1 MRMSRRAAST
11 NAIHV
16 RIFVSIDRAALIIT
30 TIFRVIALAHSTRV
44 NSAIHTVS
52 THFYAKHTIL
62 SNFINRIFMCGAW
75 LRNVRERMLFGDP
88 FFYVT
93 EIWRHQLH
101 TDYSRMISLYLFFFP
116 AFFFFVY
123 RSAKNATQNRVIW
136 KIIIDYSALATH
148 APNNIHCSSSLMSHI
163 VPVITIVTE

>member
-75 LRNVRERMLFGDP
+75 CAMCVSVCCSVTLFFMSRKFDAINYTRTILVWFHCICFFFLRFFFLFIEVLKMPLRIELFG
-88 FFYVT
+88 
-93 EIWRHQLH
+93 
-101 TDYSRMISLYLFFFP
+101 
-116 AFFFFVY
+116 
-123 RSAKNATQNRVIW
+123 K
-136 KIIIDYSALATH
+136 
-148 APNNIHCSSSLMSHI
+148 SSLITVLSRPMHRIIYI
-163 VPVITIVTE
+163 VRVRSCRT

>member
-88 FFYVT
+88 FFM
-93 EIWRHQLH
+93 
-101 TDYSRMISLYLFFFP
+101 SRKFDAINYTRTILVWFHCICFFFCV
-116 AFFFFVY
+116 FFVVY

>member
-88 FFYVT
+88 FFM
-93 EIWRHQLH
+93 
-101 TDYSRMISLYLFFFP
+101 SRKFDAINYTRTILVWFHCICFFFLR
-116 AFFFFVY
+116 FFFLFIEVLKMPL
-123 RSAKNATQNRVIW
+123 RIELFGK
-136 KIIIDYSALATH
+136 
-148 APNNIHCSSSLMSHI
+148 SSLITVLSRPMHRIIYI
-163 VPVITIVTE
+163 VRVRSCRT